1 MERVLPASAS
11 PTEGELLLAYL
22 HDAVLLHVETVR
34 ALAKAGRELRDGC
47 QVVRT
52 LRAPA
57 KGRCTARGLAA
68 VGFPAPQ
75 TQACCSWRWGFERLG
90 PWLEASLLES
100 GSPSE
105 GVRSFPGAGSG
116 SAFRLPGPLSVLCP
130 EGCPGRGEGLW
141 GTLSP
146 GHQCRQ
152 SLPQLLSS

>member
-11 PTEGELLLAYL
+11 PTEGELLLAYR
-22 HDAVLLHVETVR
+22 HDAVLLHLGTVR

-52 LRAPA
+52 LRASSRGALHGEGLGHCGFP
-57 KGRCTARGLAA
+57 CTPDSSLLFLA
-68 VGFPAPQ
+68 VG
-75 TQACCSWRWGFERLG
+75 RMLG
-90 PWLEASLLES
+90 RWLEASLLES

-105 GVRSFPGAGSG
+105 GVRSSPRAGSG
-116 SAFRLPGPLSVLCP
+116 SAFRLPGPFSVRCP
-130 EGCPGRGEGLW
+130 EGCPGQGEGLW

-152 SLPQLLSS
+152 SLPQLLSN